1 MSKERILLLNAIRQK
16 CLDCSA
22 YSYTEVEH
30 CEFEDCPLFQ
40 FRKSR
45 RDNKIRGASKTALLR
60 AIRKK
65 CLDCCLGSPEEV
77 RNCPVKNCPLY
88 DFRFG
93 KFPQ

>member
-1 MSKERILLLNAIRQK
+1 MSVERIVLLDVIRHK

-22 YSYTEVEH
+22 YSYAEVEN
-30 CEFEDCPLFQ
+30 CEFWSCPLYP

-45 RDNKIRGASKTALLR
+45 KNNKIKGASRTALLR

-65 CLDCCLGSPEEV
+65 CLDCCLGSTEEV

>member
-1 MSKERILLLNAIRQK
+1 MSKERVILLDAIRQR
-16 CLDCSA
+16 CLDCSS
-22 YSYTEVEH
+22 YSYTEIEN
-30 CEFEDCPLFQ
+30 CEFWSCPLYP

-45 RDNKIRGASKTALLR
+45 WNNKIKGASRTALLR

-65 CLDCCLGSPEEV
+65 CLDCCLGSTEEV

-88 DFRFG
+88 NFRFG